1 MSSVEVKFVERI
13 GIEVNTDGKRRRVNC
28 VLFYTAHEYRT
39 SQTYAVY
46 GLRDELAR
54 HPLRKTWLSGKM
66 VGLLDGRAS
75 ERVSAPLSGNVLRL
89 ASSEP
94 RVKIERWTGS

>member
-13 GIEVNTDGKRRRVNC
+13 GKEVNTDGKRRRVNC

-75 ERVSAPLSGNVLRL
+75 ERVSAPSGSPIR
-89 ASSEP
+89 
-94 RVKIERWTGS
+94 